1 MNALIINMPGHLGRI
16 ASCVLAISVFLLL
29 ATSAKADAIPGAAK
43 VTMDEAIQIAL
54 RRNHNLRAIRT
65 TIPQSEADEVTAA
78 LRPNPTLST
87 TWGNLPLYPRPP
99 EGYRANIRD
108 SSQVDVGLSY
118 EFELGR
124 RGRRIRA
131 AKDATAVTRSQVNQS
146 ERDLT
151 LQVVSQFINVQ
162 LAESTV
168 ELAHA
173 NLESFK
179 QAVDISAI
187 RFKSGG
193 ISENDYLKIKL
204 ELLQFETDLKQA
216 ELDKAQAL
224 TDLRQSLGYESVS
237 SDYDVQGEFEYRRF
251 TVTLEAL
258 QGQALQN
265 RPDLRAAI
273 QSVAAANSQHAL
285 AKANGVPNITASVDW
300 LFSGGVHAAAVG
312 LSIPLPVFD
321 RNQGEVA
328 KSYHAISQAQEQ
340 QVEALGQVM
349 TDVKRAY
356 DGLLA
361 SERIMQ
367 YFLSGYLEVSLRSRE
382 MSQYSY
388 ERGAASL
395 LDFLDSERSY
405 RQTQLAYRQ
414 AVADYLNAVEQ
425 VHQAVGRRSIPW

>member
-1 MNALIINMPGHLGRI
+1 MIALSLLVIRRSNFI
-16 ASCVLAISVFLLL
+16 AWIVLSISIVLLVAPSAL
-29 ATSAKADAIPGAAK
+29 AEPVPGATK
-43 VTMDEAIQIAL
+43 VTLDEAVQIAL
-54 RRNHNLRAIRT
+54 QHNHNLRATRT

-87 TWGNLPLYPRPP
+87 TWGNLPLYPKPP
-99 EGYRANIRD
+99 EGYGANIRD

-124 RGRRIRA
+124 RGRRMRA

-151 LQVVSQFINVQ
+151 FQVGSQFIAVQ
-162 LAESTV
+162 LAESTL
-168 ELAHA
+168 ELAKA
-173 NLESFK
+173 NLESFQK
-179 QAVDISAI
+179 AVDISAI
-187 RFKSGG
+187 RFQSGG

-204 ELLQFETDLKQA
+204 ELLQFETDVKQA

-224 TDLRQSLGYESVS
+224 VDLRQSLGYESVAA
-237 SDYDVQGEFEYRRF
+237 DYDVQGDFEYKPV
-251 TVTLEAL
+251 TVSLEAL
-258 QGQALQN
+258 ERQALQN
-265 RPDLRAAI
+265 RPDLRAAA
-273 QSVAAANSQHAL
+273 QSLTAANSQHAL
-285 AKANGVPNITASVDW
+285 AKANGVPNLTASVDW
-300 LFSGGVHAAAVG
+300 LFSGGIHAAAVG
-312 LSIPLPVFD
+312 LSIPLPIFD

-328 KSYHAISQAQEQ
+328 KSYHAINQAQEQ
-340 QVEALGQVM
+340 QAEALGQVM

-356 DGLLA
+356 DGLRA

-367 YFLSGYLEVSLRSRE
+367 YFESGYLEVSLKSRE
-382 MSQYSY
+382 VSQYSY

-414 AVADYLNAVEQ
+414 AIADYLNAVEQ
-425 VHQAVGRRSIPW
+425 VRQAVGRRTVP

>member
-1 MNALIINMPGHLGRI
+1 MNALSILVIRQSIRI
-16 ASCVLAISVFLLL
+16 TSFVVAISTVLLL
-29 ATSAKADAIPGAAK
+29 ATSIRAEPIPGAAK
-43 VTMDEAIQIAL
+43 VSLDEAIQIAL
-54 RRNHNLRAIRT
+54 LRNHNLRATRT
-65 TIPQSEADEVTAA
+65 TIPQSEADEVTAS

-87 TWGNLPLYPRPP
+87 TWGNLPLYPKPP
-99 EGYRANIRD
+99 EGYGANIRD

-124 RGRRIRA
+124 RGRRMRA

-151 LQVVSQFINVQ
+151 FQVASQFINVQ
-162 LAESTV
+162 LAESTI
-168 ELAHA
+168 ELAKA
-173 NLESFK
+173 NLESFQK
-179 QAVDISAI
+179 AVDISAI

-224 TDLRQSLGYESVS
+224 VDLRQSLGYESVS
-237 SDYDVQGEFEYRRF
+237 ADYNVQGDFEYKPV
-251 TVTLEAL
+251 TVSLEAL
-258 QGQALQN
+258 QRQALQN
-265 RPDLRAAI
+265 RPDLRAAA
-273 QSVAAANSQHAL
+273 QSLTAANSQHAL
-285 AKANGVPNITASVDW
+285 AKANGVPNLTASVDW
-300 LFSGGVHAAAVG
+300 LFSGGIHAAAVG
-312 LSIPLPVFD
+312 LSIPLPIFD

-328 KSYHAISQAQEQ
+328 KSYHAINQAQEQ
-340 QVEALGQVM
+340 QAEALGQVM

-356 DGLLA
+356 DGLRA
-361 SERIMQ
+361 SDRIMQ
-367 YFLSGYLEVSLRSRE
+367 YFESGYLEVSLKSRD
-382 MSQYSY
+382 MSRYSY

-414 AVADYLNAVEQ
+414 AIADYLNAVEQ
-425 VHQAVGRRSIPW
+425 VRQAVGRRGFP